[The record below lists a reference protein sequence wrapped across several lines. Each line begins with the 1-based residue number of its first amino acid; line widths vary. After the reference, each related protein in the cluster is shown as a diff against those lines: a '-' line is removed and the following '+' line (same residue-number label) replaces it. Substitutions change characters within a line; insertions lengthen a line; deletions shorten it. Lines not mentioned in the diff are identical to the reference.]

1 MGSGVIDLMTGSA
14 PLHAAARGGSAEA
27 VKAVLDAG
35 ADIEARDGN
44 GWTALR
50 VGRVFPERTEHS
62 VGCPAAI
69 PWLKPLTHVTRLL
82 RTTDHAACP
91 VAWVTSAVCIVPL
104 VVTGMFATVS
114 NAQL

>member
-1 MGSGVIDLMTGSA
+1 MQRSSRDLQAVITEFPDLVSNGVIDLMTGSA

-50 VGRVFPERTEHS
+50 VRRLFPDCTELIA
-62 VGCPAAI
+62 GCSGSI
-69 PWLKPLTHVTRLL
+69 
-82 RTTDHAACP
+82 
-91 VAWVTSAVCIVPL
+91 
-104 VVTGMFATVS
+104 
-114 NAQL
+114 